1 MAIIIIYTGEW
12 ISGATCMYL
21 ANQLV
26 EKYNEDDR
34 VGLTSY
40 VNQNNSHVSFIC
52 FIKVTNLLKEVE
64 FIFVPFVNPDGYEV
78 CNIVTHTTDAIN
90 VFYYTVHLD

>member
-1 MAIIIIYTGEW
+1 MVIIIIYTGEW

-40 VNQNNSHVSFIC
+40 VNQNNSHVSLF
-52 FIKVTNLLKEVE
+52 
-64 FIFVPFVNPDGYEV
+64 
-78 CNIVTHTTDAIN
+78 AS
-90 VFYYTVHLD
+90 